1 MDFLTHKTVVDYKQV
16 EIRIISK
23 DILWDVFGLAD
34 PIVTIPTKRVRFVQ
48 YNNICSQSPNTQKTP
63 DLQLFTLPFD
73 FHIES
78 QWRITQNTTIE
89 LVPEASQNK
98 HRIYTKHIR
107 RHLGPTGLRALVLSQ
122 HWRYMLFCFYSKNS
136 APMNFSVVSHKFLC
150 SSHKLCS
157 CIHSHCNTSSE
168 TAAIDPLPPQT
179 KNDEEPTKGQTP
191 LARTTISYHL
201 SWFKWQPSPLRRGTN
216 NILPESITQQL
227 LHSPIFK
234 CSAGPSVAEFRGSKQ
249 EVTNVHI
256 AFK

>member
-1 MDFLTHKTVVDYKQV
+1 MNRVLWQYPTPKNDPFCCNAASDTKILGPSRGRSSSILQLAVHVENIRSGKRPHKLAQAKHFEEPKEWIFLLTKTVVDYKQV

-23 DILWDVFGLAD
+23 DILWNVFGLAD

-107 RHLGPTGLRALVLSQ
+107 RHLGPTGSARFDASRS
-122 HWRYMLFCFYSKNS
+122 WRYMLYCFCSKNS
-136 APMNFSVVSHKFLC
+136 APINFSVVSHWDNKYCGFNTPC
-150 SSHKLCS
+150 CD
-157 CIHSHCNTSSE
+157 TSSE
-168 TAAIDPLPPQT
+168 KETAS
-179 KNDEEPTKGQTP
+179 
-191 LARTTISYHL
+191 IS
-201 SWFKWQPSPLRRGTN
+201 
-216 NILPESITQQL
+216 I
-227 LHSPIFK
+227 
-234 CSAGPSVAEFRGSKQ
+234 
-249 EVTNVHI
+249 
-256 AFK
+256 